1 MSITAGSLNY
11 LLPIIE
17 RFTRLP
23 GKILVGA
30 SGVVT
35 AVSLIVGW
43 FAGRAATTW
52 IGWWPFAVSM
62 FFALAVV
69 TFAVLRFRLE
79 RAVDAT
85 IEKLT
90 GSVADS
96 TAVTIID
103 ENGNLVG
110 NSHYSFDDEVQ
121 RVRNAQ
127 RQADAQAE
135 AARKRNVFLA
145 RVEAAQRA
153 GIAGAGGVE
162 NAPYLRDDLRITIVT
177 ALLSIV
183 AIPAGFFTILVG
195 LIVWI

>member
-23 GKILVGA
+23 GKILVAVAG
-30 SGVVT
+30 SIT
-35 AVSLIVGW
+35 ALSLTVGW
-43 FAGRAATTW
+43 FAGRSSATW
-52 IGWWPFAVSM
+52 IGWWPFAVSV
-62 FFALAVV
+62 FFAYAVII
-69 TFAVLRFRLE
+69 FAVLRFRLQ

-90 GSVADS
+90 GTIADS

-103 ENGNLVG
+103 EDGNLIG
-110 NSHYSFDDEVQ
+110 NSEYSFDDEIQ

-127 RQADAQAE
+127 RRSDAQKE
-135 AARKRNVFLA
+135 AADKRNVFFP

-153 GIAGAGGVE
+153 AIAGAGGVE

-177 ALLSIV
+177 ALLSV
-183 AIPAGFFTILVG
+183 ASIPTGIFTLLVG
-195 LIVWI
+195 LIIWI